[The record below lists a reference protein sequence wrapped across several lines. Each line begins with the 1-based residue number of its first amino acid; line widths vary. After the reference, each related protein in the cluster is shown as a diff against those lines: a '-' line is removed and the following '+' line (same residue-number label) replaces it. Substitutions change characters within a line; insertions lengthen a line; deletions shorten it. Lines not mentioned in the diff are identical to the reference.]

1 MLEIIS
7 FSLMKFNL
15 ILGCMLFALSAC
27 SDILD
32 SSELSTAFENSGGKE
47 TATYEEGIAWWQ
59 KLEESSPYVCMQAV
73 GKTDAGLPLQMVVIN
88 AGKNFSREKV
98 AQSGKTIWLI
108 NNGIHPG
115 EPDGIDA
122 SMLFAREILSRS
134 DFEDRF
140 AEMIILIIP
149 FYNVG
154 GALDRNCC
162 SRSNQNGPESYG
174 FRGNARNLDLNR
186 DFAKCDS
193 KNAQTFNQIFSAW
206 DPDIYLET
214 HVSNGANYPY
224 TMTYL
229 STQADKLGKP
239 LSDFMRAELN
249 PALFKGMADLGDE
262 MIPYVNIHGDS
273 PDSGFAAFND
283 SPRYSTGYAALH
295 HSIGL
300 LTETH
305 MLKPF
310 DQRVRSTERFLH
322 VLADEIIEQG
332 NKIKSLRAQAVEAAM
347 SQTEFHLEW
356 GIDSAQVSKLPFK
369 GYKAYYDS
377 SRVTGFPQL
386 YYDENQPWEK
396 EINYFGAYKP
406 NESVEAPAYYL
417 VPAAWPEVVDRLRW
431 NGVQMDLIKKDTLM
445 KLSAYEIVKE
455 QTSKQPFEGHYLH
468 YATETETQFWVKK
481 LRANSYYLVKTNQ
494 LKKRFM
500 VEMLEP
506 SAPDSYFNW
515 NFYDEILQQ
524 KEWFSAYVFD
534 QEAQQLLQDEGIK
547 KSFEEMKKSDPS
559 FTMSPMPQLYYLYKN
574 SDHYEREHHMIY
586 PVFRIE

>member
-1 MLEIIS
+1 MYLFIC
-7 FSLMKFNL
+7 SL
-15 ILGCMLFALSAC
+15 LFISAC
-27 SDILD
+27 TDVLD
-32 SSELSTAFENSGGKE
+32 SSELSTPYEDSGGRE
-47 TATYEEGIAWWQ
+47 TASYEEGLAWWQ
-59 KLEESSPYVCMQAV
+59 KLETASPFVCVQKV
-73 GKTDAGLPLQMVVIN
+73 GETDAGLPLHLVIIN
-88 AGKNFSREKV
+88 AGKNFSREKI
-98 AQSGKTIWLI
+98 AASGKTIWLI

-122 SMLFAREILSRS
+122 SMLFARDILSAT
-134 DFEDRF
+134 DFKQRF
-140 AEMIILIIP
+140 ANTVLLIIP

-193 KNAQTFNQIFSAW
+193 KNAQSFNQLYASW

-214 HVSNGANYPY
+214 HVSNGADYPY

-229 STQADKLGKP
+229 STQADKLGAS
-239 LSDFMRAELN
+239 LGNYIRTTLN
-249 PALFKGMADLGDE
+249 PALFKAMAAKGDE
-262 MIPYVNIHGDS
+262 MIPYVNVHGQS
-273 PDSGFAAFND
+273 PDSGYAAFND

-295 HSIGL
+295 HSVGL

-310 DQRVRSTERFLH
+310 DERVASTHRFLH
-322 VLADEIIEQG
+322 CLADEIIAKG
-332 NKIKSLRAQAVEAAM
+332 DDIKKLRAQAAEEALH
-347 SQTEFHLEW
+347 QRQFPIEW
-356 GIDSAQVSKLPFK
+356 EIDSAKASKLLFK
-369 GYKAYYDS
+369 GYRAYFDS
-377 SRVTGFPQL
+377 SKVTGLPQL
-386 YYDENQPWEK
+386 YYDRSQTWEN
-396 EINYFGAYKP
+396 EIAYYEAFKP
-406 NESVEAPAYYL
+406 TLIINAPAYYL
-417 VPAAWPEVVDRLRW
+417 VPSAWSEVVDRLKW
-431 NGVQMDLIKKDTLM
+431 NGVEMKLIEKDTLM
-445 KLSAYEIVKE
+445 KLSAYEIIDYE
-455 QTSKQPFEGHYLH
+455 SSKQPFEGHYVH
-468 YATETETQFWVKK
+468 YATKTEEQFWVKK
-481 LRANSYYLVKTNQ
+481 LRANSYFLINTAQ
-494 LKKRFM
+494 LKKRFI

-534 QEAQQLLQDEGIK
+534 KEAEILLEDEGLK
-547 KSFEEMKKSDPS
+547 TSFEAMKANDPS

-586 PVFRIE
+586 PVYRIE